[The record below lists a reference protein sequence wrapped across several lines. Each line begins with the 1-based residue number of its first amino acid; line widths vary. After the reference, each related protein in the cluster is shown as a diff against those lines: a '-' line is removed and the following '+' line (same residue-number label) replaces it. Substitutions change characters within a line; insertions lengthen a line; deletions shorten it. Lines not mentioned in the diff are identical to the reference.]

1 MKVVASFLLLQM
13 MLINIIKHIILIVM
27 ILDCKSFY
35 GGLHKV
41 ERVPTSVAAPL
52 IFVSVAFKLLA

>member
-1 MKVVASFLLLQM
+1 M
-13 MLINIIKHIILIVM
+13 MLINIIKHIILIV
-27 ILDCKSFY
+27 IISDYISFY

-52 IFVSVAFKLLA
+52 LFASVAFKLLA